1 MGQSGGLISFRE
13 ERARLMRFGWRAI
26 SGPALTAAIT
36 LLAILLDRFVPVPS
50 PAPLFV
56 CVIALAG
63 ALSGFASAM
72 SSAALAVIGAALLF
86 LAHGAGPFHAPADLL
101 QLGLLAIAAAAT
113 AGITGV
119 MRARLLGRF
128 ATERRS
134 HAAAARLS
142 AALDQVDIGIVLL
155 DAETRAEFINR
166 AFRDYFAVPDEIA
179 DGKPPFIALMYHG
192 RDTGAFELPE
202 DELGTFIA
210 QRMEM
215 VRIGDATPINIA
227 LRNGEVL
234 RFVCTALP
242 DGGRMLSYTPVTD
255 LVRHTDAPSRA
266 DYYRSLRDPAG
277 RRLIRYLRVAE

>member
-1 MGQSGGLISFRE
+1 
-13 ERARLMRFGWRAI
+13 MRFGWRAI
-26 SGPALTAAIT
+26 SGPVLTAAT
-36 LLAILLDRFVPVPS
+36 LLLAMLFDRVVPTPS
-50 PAPLFV
+50 PAPLLV
-56 CVIALAG
+56 CLVALAG
-63 ALSGFASAM
+63 ALSGLASAM
-72 SSAALAVIGAALLF
+72 TSAAVAVIGAGLLF
-86 LAHGAGPFHAPADLL
+86 LNHHGVSGYGNADLVR
-101 QLGLLAIAAAAT
+101 LGLLAITVAGT
-113 AGITGV
+113 AGITGL
-119 MRARLLGRF
+119 MRARMLGTF
-128 ATERRS
+128 AAERQS
-134 HAAAARLS
+134 HATAARLS
-142 AALDQVDIGIVLL
+142 AALDQIDIGVVLL

-166 AFRDYFAVPDEIA
+166 AFREYFAVPDQIA

-255 LVRHTDAPSRA
+255 LVRHTDAPASA
-266 DYYRSLRDPAG
+266 DYYRSLRDPAN
-277 RRLIRYLRVAE
+277 RRLMSYLRVAE

>member
-1 MGQSGGLISFRE
+1 
-13 ERARLMRFGWRAI
+13 MRFGWRAI
-26 SGPALTAAIT
+26 SGPVLTAALA
-36 LLAILLDRFVPVPS
+36 LLAMVFDRFILIPS

-56 CVIALAG
+56 CIVALAG
-63 ALSGFASAM
+63 ALSGFASALT
-72 SSAALAVIGAALLF
+72 SAAVAVIGTALFF
-86 LAHGAGPFHAPADLL
+86 LNRHGVSGQATADLVR
-101 QLGLLAIAAAAT
+101 LGLLATAAAGT
-113 AGITGV
+113 AGITGL
-119 MRARLLGRF
+119 MRERLLGTF
-128 ATERRS
+128 AAERQS
-134 HAAAARLS
+134 HATAARLS

-166 AFRDYFAVPDEIA
+166 AFRDYFAVPDDIA
-179 DGKPPFIALMYHG
+179 DGKPPFIALMYHS

-234 RFVCTALP
+234 RFVCAALP

-266 DYYRSLRDPAG
+266 DYYRSLRDPAN

>member
-1 MGQSGGLISFRE
+1 
-13 ERARLMRFGWRAI
+13 MRFGWRAI
-26 SGPALTAAIT
+26 SGPVLTAAIA
-36 LLAILLDRFVPVPS
+36 LLAILLDRHAPVPS

-56 CVIALAG
+56 CVVALAG

-72 SSAALAVIGAALLF
+72 TSAALAVIGAALFF
-86 LAHGAGPFHAPADLL
+86 LGHRAMPLHAAADLV
-101 QLGLLAIAAAAT
+101 GLLAVTAFGT
-113 AGITGV
+113 AGITGL
-119 MRARLLGRF
+119 MRERLLDTF
-128 ATERRS
+128 AAERQS
-134 HAAAARLS
+134 HAIAARLS

-166 AFRDYFAVPDEIA
+166 AFRDYFALPDEKA
-179 DGKPPFIALMYHG
+179 DDKPPFIALMYHS

-202 DELGTFIA
+202 DELGVFIA

-215 VRIGDATPINIA
+215 VRIGDATPININ

-255 LVRHTDAPSRA
+255 LVRHTDEPSRA
-266 DYYRSLRDPAG
+266 DYYRSLRDPTG
-277 RRLIRYLRVAE
+277 RKLMRYLRVAE

>member
-1 MGQSGGLISFRE
+1 
-13 ERARLMRFGWRAI
+13 MRFGWRAI
-26 SGPALTAAIT
+26 SGPVLTAVIA
-36 LLAILLDRFVPVPS
+36 LLAILLDRYMAVPS

-56 CVIALAG
+56 CIVALAG
-63 ALSGFASAM
+63 AWSGFASAM
-72 SSAALAVIGAALLF
+72 TSAVLAVVGAALFTLSHRAVPF
-86 LAHGAGPFHAPADLL
+86 YATVDLAR
-101 QLGLLAIAAAAT
+101 LGLLAMTAAGT
-113 AGITGV
+113 AGITGL
-119 MRARLLGRF
+119 MRERLLRTF
-128 ATERRS
+128 AAERQS
-134 HAAAARLS
+134 HATAARLS

-155 DAETRAEFINR
+155 DAKTRAEFINR

-234 RFVCTALP
+234 RFVCTVLP

-266 DYYRSLRDPAG
+266 DYYRSLRNPASRG
-277 RRLIRYLRVAE
+277 LIRYLRVAE

>member
-1 MGQSGGLISFRE
+1 MQSN
-13 ERARLMRFGWRAI
+13 WRVI
-26 SGPALTAAIT
+26 SGPALMTATA
-36 LLAILLDRFVPVPS
+36 LLAFLVDRHFFPIPN

-56 CVIALAG
+56 CIVALAASVNGIVSGMASAVIAVA
-63 ALSGFASAM
+63 ASALFFLNHR
-72 SSAALAVIGAALLF
+72 AAPGYDPSDLARMLL
-86 LAHGAGPFHAPADLL
+86 L
-101 QLGLLAIAAAAT
+101 AAT
-113 AGITGV
+113 AGGTALITG
-119 MRARLLGRF
+119 LLRQKWIDTLAWQDKHH
-128 ATERRS
+128 AT
-134 HAAAARLS
+134 ADRLS

-166 AFRDYFAVPDEIA
+166 AFRAYFALPDEIA

-227 LRNGEVL
+227 LRTGEVL
-234 RFVCTALP
+234 RFVCAALP
-242 DGGRMLSYTPVTD
+242 DGGRMLSTTPVTD

-266 DYYRSLRDPAG
+266 DYYRSLRDPTG

>member
-1 MGQSGGLISFRE
+1 
-13 ERARLMRFGWRAI
+13 MRFGWRAI
-26 SGPALTAAIT
+26 SGPVLTAAT
-36 LLAILLDRFVPVPS
+36 LLLAMLVDRFLPTPS
-50 PAPLFV
+50 PAPLLV
-56 CVIALAG
+56 GIVALAG
-63 ALSGFASAM
+63 ALSGLASAIT
-72 SSAALAVIGAALLF
+72 SAAVAVIGVALVF
-86 LAHGAGPFHAPADLL
+86 FSRYGVSISSADLV
-101 QLGLLAIAAAAT
+101 QLGLLAITAAGT
-113 AGITGV
+113 AGITGL
-119 MRARLLGRF
+119 RRERLLGTF
-128 ATERRS
+128 AAERRS
-134 HAAAARLS
+134 HATAARLS

-215 VRIGDATPINIA
+215 VRTGDATPINIA

-234 RFVCTALP
+234 RFVCAALP

-255 LVRHTDAPSRA
+255 LVRHTDPPSRA
-266 DYYRSLRDPAG
+266 DYYRSQRDPTG

>member
-1 MGQSGGLISFRE
+1 
-13 ERARLMRFGWRAI
+13 MRFGWRAI
-26 SGPALTAAIT
+26 SGPVLTAAIA
-36 LLAILLDRFVPVPS
+36 LLAIVLDRAVPLPS

-56 CVIALAG
+56 CVVALAG
-63 ALSGFASAM
+63 ALSGLASAM
-72 SSAALAVIGAALLF
+72 TSAAFAVAGAALFFLGHRAMPLPAAADLVGLLAVTAFGTAAITGLMRERLLAALAAER
-86 LAHGAGPFHAPADLL
+86 HNHA
-101 QLGLLAIAAAAT
+101 T
-113 AGITGV
+113 
-119 MRARLLGRF
+119 
-128 ATERRS
+128 
-134 HAAAARLS
+134 AARLS

-166 AFRDYFAVPDEIA
+166 AFRDYFALPDEKA
-179 DGKPPFIALMYHG
+179 DDRPPFIALMYHG

-202 DELGTFIA
+202 DELGVFIA

-255 LVRHTDAPSRA
+255 LVRHTDAPARG
-266 DYYRSLRDPAG
+266 DYYRSLRDPAS
-277 RRLIRYLRVAE
+277 RKLIRYLRVAE